1 MADKDVFHPKIV
13 CVNIVLITAFCHLY
27 KAGNAKQINFADCVV
42 GNPNIAERGVRTNFR
57 ANDIVDDSASKSVI
71 PIVGAIYVMYIAVL
85 DINMIENAVVI
96 IIEKI
101 AIGDNQNAIPCFG
114 LTRPTVVTLR
124 AGKVDVNIEVI
135 IVCDFKIANF
145 PIFLVAQVNS
155 TRVVHATINAHTIDD
170 RQCIT
175 AVFVDL
181 DRRICGSGAFWP

>member
-1 MADKDVFHPKIV
+1 MADIDVFHPKIV

-57 ANDIVDDSASKSVI
+57 ANDIVDDSTSKSVI

-135 IVCDFKIANF
+135 IIVCDFKIANF
-145 PIFLVAQVNS
+145 PIFLVA
-155 TRVVHATINAHTIDD
+155 
-170 RQCIT
+170 
-175 AVFVDL
+175 
-181 DRRICGSGAFWP
+181 